1 MKNDSTDT
9 KARMRRRLVSAL
21 VMFVLIASTGAL
33 ALATQSKAKP
43 KTKRRVI
50 PVTINKGQNYTISG
64 VKAGTNPSSK
74 VVKNPNALVMQSA
87 PGRIELVGADSGTWK
102 INVTLA
108 SGEKVTYQVTVKA
121 ITPPQGTLQPT
132 AAPTAIP

>member
-1 MKNDSTDT
+1 MKIESINRH
-9 KARMRRRLVSAL
+9 AVVRHLLVSGL
-21 VMFVLIASTGAL
+21 TMMVLIASIGAF
-33 ALATQSKAKP
+33 AFAAPTKA

-50 PVTINKGQNYTISG
+50 PVTINKGQNYTIAG
-64 VKAGTNPSSK
+64 VKTGTNPSTK
-74 VVKNPNALVMQSA
+74 VVKNPNALVMQNA

-108 SGEKVTYQVTVKA
+108 SGEKVTYRVTVKA

-132 AAPTAIP
+132 TAPTPIP